1 MEVNVTN
8 ITTIFFN
15 PPPLPRANNEIKRGE
30 KKPGM
35 KILVRYL
42 SNTELPLHSS
52 DDSIPID
59 LQIF

>member
-15 PPPLPRANNEIKRGE
+15 FSPPRANNEIKRGE